1 MPKMRLKLL
10 QKKQFKRTAG
20 AIGDLSGNKKLLIK
34 SQTFKTNNTII
45 QRQLQVRMTKKYLTK
60 WLKKIYISRRKTGNY
75 WWTKI
80 NIML

>member
-1 MPKMRLKLL
+1 MRLKLL

-60 WLKKIYISRRKTGNY
+60 
-75 WWTKI
+75 
-80 NIML
+80 